1 MSHDDA
7 GKYSVRLLSVTQS
20 ALEPV
25 FSLLPV
31 PMAGVINLWL
41 YRRSIFFFFKE
52 IKDQP
57 V

>member
-31 PMAGVINLWL
+31 PLAGVINLWL